1 MLARRAI
8 VDVNSVTTGHAL
20 RSHATGAENQP
31 GPVPNTT
38 FEIVTRKPWTAP
50 VTALPTEPDNWV
62 PSLFSV
68 GSQRSLTAG
77 KRGQHQIT
85 PLLTEPDG
93 RLLPSPGGVARPS
106 SLKEWLAHT
115 LHPVLLRHVAR
126 RQLAFPAGGLRG
138 RKRHARRH
146 GLVAHA
152 RKLERLQ
159 RKRIQ

>member
-50 VTALPTEPDNWV
+50 VTALPTEPDNWL

-68 GSQRSLTAG
+68 
-77 KRGQHQIT
+77 
-85 PLLTEPDG
+85 
-93 RLLPSPGGVARPS
+93 
-106 SLKEWLAHT
+106 
-115 LHPVLLRHVAR
+115 
-126 RQLAFPAGGLRG
+126 
-138 RKRHARRH
+138 
-146 GLVAHA
+146 
-152 RKLERLQ
+152 LQ
-159 RKRIQ
+159 RHFRTTVRALDVSIS